1 MRKMHFLHF
10 ILVIVLICILGGA
23 RPSFAAEHPA
33 PGMDTLEEILSDV
46 QLLHISVPDNQTLVK
61 GAIEGL
67 IETLDDPYTNYL
79 TPEELREFRNT
90 IDGNYVGI
98 GVQMQPGKI
107 YPQVLNTIENTP
119 AGKAGIRPGDWI
131 IKIDGVDIS
140 NELLGQVVEKI
151 RGPAGTKLTLTIRRD
166 GAADFDIILTRAGVT
181 TPTVSGDVLNGNVGY
196 IYISMFGD
204 LTGDEFKKI
213 LGKLIERG
221 ASKLILDL
229 RDNPGGIIHPALS
242 VGGNFIE
249 PGNVVVSICDNLGNR
264 EEYLAERLDGQDMP
278 IIKDMPVAV
287 LVNEY
292 TSSAAELVAGA
303 LQDYGLATLIGGQ
316 TFGKGTV
323 QAVIPLET
331 GGALK
336 ITVARYFTPRDRA
349 IDGTGLKPDVQVLTP
364 DLSPAVAYA
373 YLNGDEDYTIVFDRD
388 RDEVVV
394 NGILIGNERIIQL
407 QNKIYLPLRL
417 LLESLGYKVD
427 WLPGEGVVQVVRSQ
441 SAASF
446 YPGGDYYIV
455 NGQTY
460 PATAEVLS
468 IEGHMYIQESLLPF
482 FKAMIRHEGNT
493 VIIEKK

>member
-10 ILVIVLICILGGA
+10 ILVIALLCTLGGV
-23 RPSFAAEHPA
+23 RPSFAAEHLD
-33 PGMDTLEEILSDV
+33 PGMDTLEEILNDV
-46 QLLHISVPDNQTLVK
+46 QLLHISIPDNKTLVK

-67 IETLDDPYTNYL
+67 IDTLDDPYTSYL
-79 TPEELREFRNT
+79 TPEELKEFRES

-107 YPQVLNTIENTP
+107 YPQVLNTIENPP
-119 AGKAGIRPGDWI
+119 ASKAGIRPGDWI

-181 TPTVSGDVLNGNVGY
+181 TPTVSGDVLYGNIGY

-213 LGKLIERG
+213 LDKLIERG

-242 VGGNFIE
+242 VGSNFIE
-249 PGNVVVSICDNLGNR
+249 QGNVVVSICDNVGNR
-264 EEYLAERLDGQDMP
+264 EEYLAERLEGKDMP
-278 IIKDMPVAV
+278 IIKGMPMAV

-292 TSSAAELVAGA
+292 TCSAAELMAGA

-316 TFGKGTV
+316 TFGKGSV

-336 ITVARYFTPRDRA
+336 ITVARYFTPRDRS
-349 IDGTGLKPDVQVLTP
+349 IDGKGLRPDIQVLTP
-364 DLSPAVAYA
+364 DLSPAIAYS
-373 YLNGDEDYTIVFDRD
+373 YLNGGRDCTIVFDRD

-394 NGILIGNERIIQL
+394 NGISIGKGRIFQL

-417 LLESLGYKVD
+417 VLESLGYKVD
-427 WLPGEGVVQVVRSQ
+427 WLPKEGVVQAVKPLLEV
-441 SAASF
+441 SF
-446 YPGGDYYIV
+446 YPGGDCYAV
-455 NGQTY
+455 NGRTY
-460 PATAEVLS
+460 PATTEVLS
-468 IEGHMYIQESLLPF
+468 IEDHMYVQESLLPF
-482 FKAMIRHEGNT
+482 FGATIKHEGNT
-493 VIIEKK
+493 IIIEKK